1 MNLLLSKHADDAL
14 VAFGE
19 GGDKY
24 VADLLQD
31 AADIAA
37 GLPEPSD
44 DSHVV
49 LVFQNDRY
57 LFAAALLGAW
67 AAGHSVALPPNT
79 RRESVWKVADRDESV
94 AILHDTESGNAIR
107 IEKLLGTGA
116 GDPTRTIGAPPN
128 RDTIATVYTSGSTGE
143 TQAWRKSSAQILGEA
158 QLLTDTF
165 GLGGARTAATVPP
178 GHIYGLLF
186 SVLAPLISGGSFL
199 RETPFHAE
207 AVANAVRGHDANV
220 LVTVPA
226 HLRGL
231 GAVDAGGFGALT
243 RVFSSTAPLGPRVA
257 SAFTDAQEVGITE
270 VFGSSETGGVA
281 WRDQRESTRWQP
293 LPSVSVATSDDNRL
307 LVTSPFADAHLPL
320 PFATADLA
328 ELHEDGTFSHRGRM
342 DGVVKVGGRRVSL
355 PAMERALHGIDGV
368 EDATLLAVDDESGRG
383 SQILAVVVSAG
394 GSASALKDSLASE
407 FDRSTLPRR
416 ILFVEELPR
425 EASGKLQRKQVL
437 RLFGLT
443 EAGKPIDW
451 DLKWGEP
458 EGSQNEDGLEVQV
471 HAHVPETYGWYE
483 GHFTGYP
490 IMAGA
495 VQLHEVVLPQVRKS
509 RPELGD
515 LKQVTRLKFLDRI
528 KPGDDIRLQ
537 LSWKPGASDVE
548 FRIMREATT
557 CAAGRLT
564 FAESP
569 H

>member
-1 MNLLLSKHADDAL
+1 MNSLLSKHADDAL

-19 GGDKY
+19 SGDRTA
-24 VADLLQD
+24 ADLRRD

-67 AAGHSVALPPNT
+67 TAGHAVALPPNT

-116 GDPTRTIGAPPN
+116 GDPTLPIGTPPA
-128 RDTIATVYTSGSTGE
+128 RDTVATVYTSGSTGE
-143 TQAWRKSSAQILGEA
+143 TQAWRKSSAQLLGEA
-158 QLLTDTF
+158 QLLSDTF
-165 GLGGARTAATVPP
+165 DLAGSRTAATVPP

-186 SVLAPLISGGSFL
+186 SVLAPLISGGAFL

-207 AVANAVRGHDANV
+207 AVATAAREHAADV
-220 LVTVPA
+220 LITVPA

-231 GAVDAGGFGALT
+231 GAVDAGAFGNLS
-243 RVFSSTAPLGPRVA
+243 RVFSSTAPLGPRIA
-257 SAFTDAQEVGITE
+257 AAFTDRQKLGITE

-281 WRDQRESTRWQP
+281 WRDQRETARWQP
-293 LPSVSVATSDDNRL
+293 LPSVTVATSEDDRL
-307 LVTSPFADAHLPL
+307 LVNSPFADAHLPL

-328 ELHEDGTFSHRGRM
+328 ELHENGTFTHRGRI

-355 PAMERALHGIDGV
+355 PAMERALNGIDGV
-368 EDATLLAVDDESGRG
+368 EDATLLAVDDDSGRG
-383 SQILAVVVSAG
+383 SQVLAVVVATDVR
-394 GSASALKDSLASE
+394 ATALKDALAGE
-407 FDRSTLPRR
+407 FERSTLPRR
-416 ILFVEELPR
+416 FLFVEELPR
-425 EASGKLQRKQVL
+425 EASGKLQRKRVL

-443 EAGKPIDW
+443 EAGQPIDW
-451 DLKWGEP
+451 DLKWGDRK
-458 EGSQNEDGLEVQV
+458 GTGTDGGVEVQV

-495 VQLHEVVLPQVRKS
+495 VQLHEVVLPQIRKS
-509 RPELGD
+509 RPELGV

-528 KPGDDIRLQ
+528 KPGDSIRLL
-537 LSWKPGASDVE
+537 LSWKLGATDVE
-548 FRIMREATT
+548 FRIMRDQTT
-557 CAAGRLT
+557 CAAGRMT
-564 FAESP
+564 FAGISD
-569 H
+569 

>member
-1 MNLLLSKHADDAL
+1 MIALLSKHADDSL

-19 GGDKY
+19 SGDKTA
-24 VADLLQD
+24 ADLRRD

-37 GLPEPSD
+37 GLPDATD

-57 LFAAALLGAW
+57 LFAAAMLGAW
-67 AAGHSVALPPNT
+67 AAGHAVALPPNT

-94 AILHDTESGNAIR
+94 AILHDTESGNPIR
-107 IEKLLGTGA
+107 IEKLIGTGV
-116 GDPTRTIGAPPN
+116 GDANAAIGAPPP

-143 TQAWRKSSAQILGEA
+143 TQAWPKSAAQLLGEA
-158 QLLTDTF
+158 SLLADTF
-165 GLGGARTAATVPP
+165 RIAGGRTAATVPP

-207 AVANAVRGHDANV
+207 AVASAAREHGANI

-231 GAVDAGGFGALT
+231 GAVDSGGFGQLD
-243 RVFSSTAPLGPRVA
+243 RVFSSTAPLGQRVA
-257 SAFTDAQEVGITE
+257 SAFTDRQEVGITE
-270 VFGSSETGGVA
+270 VFGSSETGGIA
-281 WRDQRESTRWQP
+281 WREQRETNRWKP
-293 LPSVSVATSDDNRL
+293 LPSVTIAASDDGRL
-307 LVTSPFADAHLPL
+307 LVNSPFADQHLPL

-328 ELHEDGTFSHRGRM
+328 EIHGDGTFSHRGRM

-355 PAMERALHGIDGV
+355 PAMERALHAVEGV
-368 EDATLLAVDDESGRG
+368 NDATLLAVDDESGRG
-383 SQILAVVVSAG
+383 SQILGVVVA
-394 GSASALKDSLASE
+394 ADRTANQLKDALAAE
-407 FDRSTLPRR
+407 FERSTLPRR
-416 ILFVEELPR
+416 ILFVDELPR
-425 EASGKLQRKQVL
+425 EASGKLQRKRVL

-451 DLKWGEP
+451 ELKWGDRKGTET
-458 EGSQNEDGLEVQV
+458 EEGLEVQV

-515 LKQVTRLKFLDRI
+515 LKRITRLKFLDRI
-528 KPGDDIRLQ
+528 KPGDEIRLL
-537 LSWKPGASDVE
+537 LSWTPGSENVE
-548 FRIMREATT
+548 FRIMRDQTT

-564 FAESP
+564 FNGILQ
-569 H
+569 